1 MTSNIESI
9 NVNIQ
14 IFGLTFMT
22 STLTI
27 VYQKIVLGLCYNYNS
42 FNLLSL
48 NLR

>member
-9 NVNIQ
+9 NVNMQ
-14 IFGLTFMT
+14 IFGLTSMT

-27 VYQKIVLGLCYNYNS
+27 VYHKIVLGLCYNYNS
-42 FNLLSL
+42 FNLLTL